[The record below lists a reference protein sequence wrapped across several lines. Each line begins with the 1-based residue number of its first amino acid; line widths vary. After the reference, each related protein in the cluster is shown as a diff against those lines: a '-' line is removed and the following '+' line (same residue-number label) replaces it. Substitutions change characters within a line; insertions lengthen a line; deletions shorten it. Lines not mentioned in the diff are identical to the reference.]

1 MRRPFLVRPGPLTG
15 RKGRRR
21 DRDLSR
27 WAWPFPRTGGRRTAA
42 DFFRHSAKILIL
54 ARTGMHH
61 VERPMKI
68 LVIEDDTKLAALIRR
83 GLAESGHIIDLE
95 HDGPSG
101 TRYDR

>member
-1 MRRPFLVRPGPLTG
+1 
-15 RKGRRR
+15 
-21 DRDLSR
+21 
-27 WAWPFPRTGGRRTAA
+27 
-42 DFFRHSAKILIL
+42 
-54 ARTGMHH
+54 MHH